1 MAICTRFWDSLLL
14 RYSRSPADLP
24 SHCDV
29 CGQKFT
35 VRHALECKK
44 GGLVISGHNEI
55 RDELSDLASKA
66 IIPSAVCD
74 EPLIHNSRTTVEMRA
89 SEESNPQVTRA
100 TFTRTKA
107 KKEDMR

>member
-24 SHCDV
+24 SHCDG

-35 VRHALECKK
+35 VHHALECKK